1 MSQDYWFRQVDLVEK
16 LLHHIKIS
24 HKETHVGII
33 DFSDHV
39 HDRVKLV
46 DGYQGDVIFQRLEKL
61 RLEYEGGSH
70 TYTDQALLDAAN
82 LFKHS
87 PLSRNA
93 LSVLVM
99 LTDGKMT
106 LSDHFIG
113 ESKVR
118 ERVSELKA
126 LGVKIFCI
134 TFGDTLYI
142 EGLHAIV
149 GAHNTEFIYQ
159 SESFNVSHFI
169 QRLQLV
175 LPKQEYEPVADKQCN
190 ETYLPIGCFYDHQV
204 SPRPMP
210 DLILTDRDP
219 NHANFSGTEMDLSN
233 WNTYIKDVVCR
244 CARRARSLNLP
255 LFSIQ
260 FYGECHGKRVEH
272 GFAKDGP
279 ALSPRACLGADFKSC
294 GNSLDS
300 GAMCVGKQFHN
311 FVYMLKSA

>member
-1 MSQDYWFRQVDLVEK
+1 MPLDLVFAFDSSKSMSQDYWFRQVDLVEE
-16 LLHHIKIS
+16 LLHQIKIS

-39 HDRVKLV
+39 HDRVTLV

-61 RLEYEGGSH
+61 RLEYEGGLH

-106 LSDHFIG
+106 LSDHFKRR
-113 ESKVR
+113 SKVR

-159 SESFNVSHFI
+159 SESFNASHFI
-169 QRLQLV
+169 QRLQV
-175 LPKQEYEPVADKQCN
+175 ALPKQEYEPGKSKFNISLGMINCIVTVGVFFLAFIIFSSFRKFLRKQAVH
-190 ETYLPIGCFYDHQV
+190 IAAI
-204 SPRPMP
+204 M
-210 DLILTDRDP
+210 
-219 NHANFSGTEMDLSN
+219 HA
-233 WNTYIKDVVCR
+233 Y
-244 CARRARSLNLP
+244 
-255 LFSIQ
+255 
-260 FYGECHGKRVEH
+260 
-272 GFAKDGP
+272 
-279 ALSPRACLGADFKSC
+279 
-294 GNSLDS
+294 
-300 GAMCVGKQFHN
+300 
-311 FVYMLKSA
+311 FVQ